1 MKIAIS
7 LVVLTTGGAERFAS
21 TLANYLTEKGD
32 EVSII
37 CSYKEPSF
45 HYKLD
50 ERIRVFEIFPKER
63 YKDGIIHYFG
73 TFNRMLIVRKLI
85 KEIKPDI
92 LFSFY
97 SNNSTQDTLSTIGL
111 NTPVVIGE
119 RDAFFMNSGKRSEFI
134 RKITYKLASGFVY
147 QTTFA
152 KEILERYNLKNK
164 PSIVL
169 KNPVYINDYPDE
181 IDICSKM
188 KIVCAGRL
196 DKNKNF
202 IGVIR
207 AFSLI
212 ANNYKNIILEIYG
225 DGPEL
230 NNLKNEAEK
239 LNIDNQVYFRGIT
252 NNIVEALVGARCFV
266 LFSNLEGYPNILL
279 EAMAV
284 GVPVIASDC
293 PVGACS
299 ELIKENETGL
309 LVSVGSVNELANK
322 IDYILSNVEESKIM
336 AEKARYVRTAN
347 HKSIICRSFRDF
359 LDVIVGN

>member
-1 MKIAIS
+1 
-7 LVVLTTGGAERFAS
+7 
-21 TLANYLTEKGD
+21 
-32 EVSII
+32 
-37 CSYKEPSF
+37 
-45 HYKLD
+45 
-50 ERIRVFEIFPKER
+50 
-63 YKDGIIHYFG
+63 
-73 TFNRMLIVRKLI
+73 
-85 KEIKPDI
+85 
-92 LFSFY
+92 
-97 SNNSTQDTLSTIGL
+97 
-111 NTPVVIGE
+111 
-119 RDAFFMNSGKRSEFI
+119 
-134 RKITYKLASGFVY
+134 
-147 QTTFA
+147 
-152 KEILERYNLKNK
+152 
-164 PSIVL
+164 
-169 KNPVYINDYPDE
+169 VYINDYPDE
-181 IDICSKM
+181 VDMCSKM

-212 ANNYKNIILEIYG
+212 ESNYENIILEIYG

-230 NNLKNEAEK
+230 KNLKNEAEK
-239 LNIDNQVYFRGIT
+239 LNIENQVYFLGVT

-266 LFSNLEGYPNILL
+266 LFSNQEGYPNILL

-299 ELIKENETGL
+299 ELIKEGETGL

-322 IDYILSNVEESKIM
+322 IDYILSNLERSKIM

-359 LDVIVGN
+359 LEVIVGN